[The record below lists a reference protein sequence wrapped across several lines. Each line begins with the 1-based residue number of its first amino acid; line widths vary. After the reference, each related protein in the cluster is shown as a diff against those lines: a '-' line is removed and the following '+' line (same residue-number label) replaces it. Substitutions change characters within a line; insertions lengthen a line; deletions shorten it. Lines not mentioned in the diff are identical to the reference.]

1 MQLSCLRSYRSN
13 AWTEIPNILKL
24 VVLLTDNIFSIAW
37 FENLK
42 DVPVYFAWKKIDW
55 EYFFAKSICLGAR
68 MNECVGYR
76 KVFLLFQVRV
86 DCEIIVSH
94 WITDFSFKNQ

>member
-1 MQLSCLRSYRSN
+1 MHDLKILR
-13 AWTEIPNILKL
+13 
-24 VVLLTDNIFSIAW
+24 
-37 FENLK
+37 
-42 DVPVYFAWKKIDW
+42 DVPVYFAWKKKKDW

-68 MNECVGYR
+68 MNECVGYC

-94 WITDFSFKNQ
+94 WITQFLLRTNNYFRKGPTQRKHIMIFYVALRSIIVVIIVQ